1 VPTPPEDFRVS
12 HPLSVVLLN
21 WRDMNHPEAGGSE
34 KYLSE
39 VAAGLAARGHRVT
52 IRTAAYP
59 GALRSEVVDGVRY
72 VRRGGRH
79 TVYLRSLA
87 ALAVRRHRADVVV
100 DVQNGVPFLT
110 PLVRSG
116 RAVVNLVHHVHREQ
130 WSVVFGPVVARAG
143 WFLESRVAPRVY
155 ARSRYV
161 AVSESTRDELA
172 GLGVDAA
179 RVTVIHNGT
188 DAVAD
193 EHVTRADHPV
203 VVVLGRL
210 VPQKRVEIAMRA
222 VRDLAPDHPGLELW
236 VVGSGYWD
244 TELHRV
250 ADELGIRDRVTFTG
264 HVSEAEKHRLLAEA
278 WVLALPS
285 LKEGWGLVVVEAGVH
300 GTPTVAFADVGGLND
315 SVRDGETG
323 VLVHG
328 AQAEFTLALGVL
340 LDDGATRAAMS
351 GRAVEWVTRFRWP
364 ETVTRWESLLYAVAG
379 HSKAGH

>member
-1 VPTPPEDFRVS
+1 VRN
-12 HPLSVVLLN
+12 PLSVVLLN

-39 VAAGLAARGHRVT
+39 VAIGLAARGHRVT

-59 GALRSEVVDGVRY
+59 GALRRETVDGVRY
-72 VRRGGRH
+72 LRRGGRYG
-79 TVYLRSLA
+79 VYLRALA
-87 ALAVRRHRADVVV
+87 ALALGRHRADVVV
-100 DVQNGVPFLT
+100 DVQNGVPFLS

-116 RAVVNLVHHVHREQ
+116 RPVVNLVHHVHREQ
-130 WSVVFGPVVARAG
+130 WGVVFGPTVARAG
-143 WFLESRVAPRVY
+143 WFLESKVAPRVY
-155 ARSRYV
+155 GRSPYV
-161 AVSESTRDELA
+161 AVSESTRDELG
-172 GLGVDAA
+172 GLGVETA

-193 EHVTRADHPV
+193 EHVSRADHPV

-222 VRDLAPDHPGLELW
+222 VRDLAIDRPDLELW

-250 ADELGIRDRVTFTG
+250 ADELGIRERVTFTG

-300 GTPTVAFADVGGLND
+300 GTPTVAVADVGGLND

-328 AQAEFTLALGVL
+328 GQVEFTAALGSL
-340 LDDGATRAAMS
+340 LDDPQLRRQMS
-351 GRAVEWVTRFRWP
+351 GRVVEWVTKFRWA
-364 ETVTRWESLLYAVAG
+364 ETVALWEELLRAASG
-379 HSKAGH
+379 HNKADH